1 MRTVRRFV
9 GDLWKETNRLNAK
22 EVGHTLA
29 DMYYASASLGAHEV
43 AELVSLWLYRAARW
57 ARPQLRPT
65 AEPSWAPIICATT
78 QICWSRDE
86 VSSRA
91 P

>member
-43 AELVSLWLYRAARW
+43 PPVLLAFAAYGSCGVRLRASRGFV
-57 ARPQLRPT
+57 RDLR
-65 AEPSWAPIICATT
+65 
-78 QICWSRDE
+78 
-86 VSSRA
+86 
-91 P
+91 